1 MLPHMIGLVMAAQ
14 GAAQAAAAPAGPNPD
29 VWAAPAGL
37 TLVHMAALDQTLG
50 GNIVHSLSGDSSGVD
65 ASATV
70 TSPPL
75 FVAGDQYDYSVLSYD
90 TRDGDDAELN
100 IGGAIVT
107 LDPFGT
113 YPLISSVTI
122 PTPAV
127 QILRTRIFGNAD
139 EESPSITLDYVRK
152 H

>member
-29 VWAAPAGL
+29 VWPAPAGL
-37 TLVHMAALDQTLG
+37 ILVHMTASEQSAHV
-50 GNIVHSLSGDSSGVD
+50 IAGDSSGNT

-70 TSPPL
+70 TVPPI
-75 FVAGDQYDYSVLSYD
+75 FVAGDQYDYTIIDGDS
-90 TRDGDDAELN
+90 RDGDSAELN
-100 IGGAIVT
+100 IGGAVVSFTAGDVIS
-107 LDPFGT
+107 GT
-113 YPLISSVTI
+113 ITV

-127 QILRTRIFGNAD
+127 QLLRLTIFGNAD
-139 EESPSITLDYVRK
+139 EENPYVVILSVHK